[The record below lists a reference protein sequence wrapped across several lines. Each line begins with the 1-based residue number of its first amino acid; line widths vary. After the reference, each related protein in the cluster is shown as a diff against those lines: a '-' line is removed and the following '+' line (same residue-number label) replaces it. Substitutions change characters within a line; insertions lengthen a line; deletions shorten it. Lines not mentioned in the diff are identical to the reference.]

1 MKPSPQCDG
10 LTRSIAAP
18 CARHSSGAFRRSR
31 CRRIISDSTLKP
43 SDLRPAAP
51 TMPPNDEKSEPRAA
65 IGLFALKDN
74 EEFLVADALGDIHG
88 GGDGFFRRDTR
99 VLSRF
104 RLKIGDASPS
114 LLSSGVS
121 ADNVFFR
128 ANVTNRPL
136 PALGGRVTPHGV
148 IHIER
153 SRFLWSG
160 RLHERLMLTNYGGLK
175 VAAPLR
181 FEFAADFADMF
192 EVRGYRRVQ
201 RGRMQPA
208 IHDPN
213 GVTLR
218 YEGLD
223 GVLRA
228 CALGFSVRPDR
239 LTEDSAEFALELPE
253 HGRLALYIEFG
264 PDRQAVP
271 DRGRFRSAAAQARVA
286 MRSKR
291 RSGASLRCPSRPFH
305 VWTEK
310 SRSDLALLTT
320 QLPSGRYP
328 YAGIPW
334 FSAPFGRDGIITAL
348 QLLWVN
354 PRIARGV
361 LEYLAAT
368 QADALNPEQDAEPGK
383 ILHETRS
390 SEMARLHEVPFGRY
404 YGSIDATPLFVI
416 LAGEY
421 FHRTGDRA
429 LIGRIWSNVER
440 ALQWIDRYGD
450 RDGDGFVE
458 YARQSSTG

>member
-1 MKPSPQCDG
+1 
-10 LTRSIAAP
+10 
-18 CARHSSGAFRRSR
+18 
-31 CRRIISDSTLKP
+31 
-43 SDLRPAAP
+43 
-51 TMPPNDEKSEPRAA
+51 MPPNDEKSEPRAA

-208 IHDPN
+208 IHDPS
-213 GVTLR
+213 T
-218 YEGLD
+218 
-223 GVLRA
+223 
-228 CALGFSVRPDR
+228 
-239 LTEDSAEFALELPE
+239 
-253 HGRLALYIEFG
+253 
-264 PDRQAVP
+264 
-271 DRGRFRSAAAQARVA
+271 VA
-286 MRSKR
+286 
-291 RSGASLRCPSRPFH
+291 
-305 VWTEK
+305 
-310 SRSDLALLTT
+310 SRSTSNSVLIVRRFPIAADFA
-320 QLPSGRYP
+320 R
-328 YAGIPW
+328 
-334 FSAPFGRDGIITAL
+334 R
-348 QLLWVN
+348 
-354 PRIARGV
+354 PRKPASPC
-361 LEYLAAT
+361 EASDEAAHRCAVR
-368 QADALNPEQDAEPGK
+368 AD
-383 ILHETRS
+383 HST
-390 SEMARLHEVPFGRY
+390 
-404 YGSIDATPLFVI
+404 YGPKNREAISLC
-416 LAGEY
+416 
-421 FHRTGDRA
+421 
-429 LIGRIWSNVER
+429 
-440 ALQWIDRYGD
+440 
-450 RDGDGFVE
+450 
-458 YARQSSTG
+458 

>member
-1 MKPSPQCDG
+1 
-10 LTRSIAAP
+10 
-18 CARHSSGAFRRSR
+18 
-31 CRRIISDSTLKP
+31 
-43 SDLRPAAP
+43 
-51 TMPPNDEKSEPRAA
+51 MPPNDEKSEPRAA

-74 EEFLVADALGDIHG
+74 EEFLVADTLGDIHG
-88 GGDGFFRRDTR
+88 GGDGFFHRDTR

-208 IHDPN
+208 IHDAN

-228 CALGFSVRPDR
+228 CALGVRARAPR
-239 LTEDSAEFALELPE
+239 A
-253 HGRLALYIEFG
+253 
-264 PDRQAVP
+264 
-271 DRGRFRSAAAQARVA
+271 RS
-286 MRSKR
+286 
-291 RSGASLRCPSRPFH
+291 P
-305 VWTEK
+305 
-310 SRSDLALLTT
+310 
-320 QLPSGRYP
+320 
-328 YAGIPW
+328 
-334 FSAPFGRDGIITAL
+334 
-348 QLLWVN
+348 
-354 PRIARGV
+354 
-361 LEYLAAT
+361 
-368 QADALNPEQDAEPGK
+368 
-383 ILHETRS
+383 
-390 SEMARLHEVPFGRY
+390 
-404 YGSIDATPLFVI
+404 
-416 LAGEY
+416 
-421 FHRTGDRA
+421 RA
-429 LIGRIWSNVER
+429 LHRIRS
-440 ALQWIDRYGD
+440 
-450 RDGDGFVE
+450 
-458 YARQSSTG
+458 